1 MLKYSV
7 RYNLGVSC
15 TNSGLTA
22 ASVAQGKARLP
33 GQLDISDRGEG
44 RVIPVTWAAACTFY
58 PSLILSV
65 CNYRRLPKVDGHGQ

>member
-33 GQLDISDRGEG
+33 GQLDISDRGQG
-44 RVIPVTWAAACTFY
+44 RVIPVTW
-58 PSLILSV
+58 
-65 CNYRRLPKVDGHGQ
+65 VDWPR